1 MMAMSVRNYN
11 FDTNKTIR
19 VSVRNYN
26 IDINK
31 AIRIKNGEEGNDDEY

>member
-1 MMAMSVRNYN
+1 MAMSVRNYN
-11 FDTNKTIR
+11 FDTNKVIK

-31 AIRIKNGEEGNDDEY
+31 AIRIKNREEGNDDEY

>member
-1 MMAMSVRNYN
+1 MSVRNYN
-11 FDTNKTIR
+11 FDTNKVIK

-31 AIRIKNGEEGNDDEY
+31 AIRIKNREEGNDDEY